1 MASAKQW
8 KIRGSVH
15 VSGLATIVLDQLNAE
30 LNDQTDIK
38 MWKSCLSPDE
48 TLTPNLT
55 SFQRV
60 RSIVLESSQPVNV
73 SINGGVA
80 RPNVR
85 LLIEWAS
92 EMGSLLDS
100 ITIENPVTA
109 TEIADVTLI
118 LGGDGVTP

>member
-1 MASAKQW
+1 MASTKEW
-8 KIRGSVH
+8 KVRGSIH
-15 VSGLATIVLDQLNAE
+15 VSGLSTIVLDQFNAE
-30 LNDQTDIK
+30 LNDQSDIK

-48 TLTPNLT
+48 TLTPNLS

-60 RSIVLESSQPVNV
+60 RSIVLESDQPVNV

-85 LLIEWAS
+85 LLIEWA
-92 EMGSLLDS
+92 ELNGSLLDS

-109 TEIADVTLI
+109 TADADVTLI